1 MEFEMKHERASNWQ
15 FPIHWMEN
23 GANDTNEM
31 TRGEQNAEE
40 FSG

>member
-1 MEFEMKHERASNWQ
+1 
-15 FPIHWMEN
+15 MEN

-40 FSG
+40 FWVNFVSLIFLLEFY